1 MVADYAKN
9 GGTVI
14 LCGLAD
20 YQDSY
25 NGAPFCSTEQ
35 INPILVAMGATLRL
49 NDDEV
54 LDDDTNYNGGATQ
67 TYRVYMDNFNTQD
80 FPQLFEGLQEG
91 QVYSA
96 YSGCSVD
103 LGENGQALV
112 MGSSNCYSINSNLRP
127 EGSEGQWDSG
137 KDKGSTTSGSYD
149 ASTAVVKKGDV
160 VTLATEAVGQ
170 GRVYVAGTVF
180 LSNFEI
186 SDSSSVDYG
195 DASYANK
202 VIAQNIVS
210 SILEE
215 REISTI
221 AEAREGEVGDIF
233 TVEGVVT
240 AGNVEPNAFFDT
252 IYIQDE
258 TGGIDLYPV
267 SSADGTFLVGQ
278 TVRVTGSWDQY
289 QGDVELRVIDIELV
303 DSTIQPV
310 EPKELT
316 LEQAND
322 YDTYGGWLA
331 KVRGTVTSVEL
342 VSEQVSEVMLSDGT
356 HEFRLLFN
364 NYIGYSQDGS
374 TPLETFAK
382 VGADI
387 SAVGVVYYDPDGAC
401 LRIRD
406 RSEVELVDDQQPEED
421 DTTQPGDDAGKP
433 GQSTDD
439 SGNNAGNT
447 TKPDGDKNPQTGDTH
462 QMMPYVAVLVVAM
475 GALCGLVTLHKRVR
489 R

>member
-1 MVADYAKN
+1 MADNKKLTKQDLTGSNKTSRRKWLLTALAAAAIAAGGAWYGGVFAPDAAPAYRTADITRGNLMVTVTAN
-9 GGTVI
+9 GTV
-14 LCGLAD
+14 
-20 YQDSY
+20 
-25 NGAPFCSTEQ
+25 
-35 INPILVAMGATLRL
+35 NPVRT
-49 NDDEV
+49 V
-54 LDDDTNYNGGATQ
+54 
-67 TYRVYMDNFNTQD
+67 
-80 FPQLFEGLQEG
+80 
-91 QVYSA
+91 
-96 YSGCSVD
+96 
-103 LGENGQALV
+103 
-112 MGSSNCYSINSNLRP
+112 SI
-127 EGSEGQWDSG
+127 GSELSG
-137 KDKGSTTSGSYD
+137 IVRNVLVDVNS
-149 ASTAVVKKGDV
+149 VVKKGDV